1 MKLRVSIAAGAL
13 LVAPTL
19 TTVLAHA
26 QSDNGKYAE
35 TAFNEGRT
43 YFENGNVAAACA
55 KFQKSL
61 DLEFQRTTLQ
71 ALSVCRE
78 KEEKWASAWNNYLE
92 LARRFSQAG
101 EEDKARLARSKA
113 SELEKKLLY
122 IVLVM
127 DEPLPGLDITIDG
140 TRLDASLL
148 GTRLP
153 VDPGPHEVVVTAK
166 KKKPWK
172 QKVTVGPSPVEQQVK
187 IAKLED
193 DPNAET
199 ASSTSYQLPG
209 PMRQAPGFWT
219 TQRVIGAAVGGAG
232 ILALGGAAVFQI
244 IALSE
249 DSKSDEFIANAQTAE
264 DRDGF
269 SPDANNKPVSAPS
282 WRESAQTR
290 KDAAKNNQLGAI
302 VLASAGGAML
312 ITGIVLIATGGAR
325 TTATVAY
332 KPKATGPWADFSITP
347 TASPRALG
355 LVGTF

>member
-1 MKLRVSIAAGAL
+1 MKLRVSIATGAL
-13 LVAPTL
+13 LLAPTL
-19 TTVLAHA
+19 ATVSAHA

-35 TAFNEGRT
+35 TAFNEGRS
-43 YFENGNVAAACA
+43 YFEKGNIAAACA

-61 DLEFQRTTLQ
+61 DLDFQRTTLQ

-127 DEPLPGLDITIDG
+127 DEPPPGLDITVDG
-140 TRLDASLL
+140 TKLDASLL

-153 VDPGPHEVVVTAK
+153 VDPGQHEVVVTAK

-172 QKVTVGPSPVEQQVK
+172 QKVNVGPSPVEQQVR

-193 DPNAET
+193 DPNAEAA
-199 ASSTSYQLPG
+199 ASSAQYQLPG
-209 PMRQAPGFWT
+209 PMREAPGFWT
-219 TQRVIGAAVGGAG
+219 TQRIVGASVGAAG
-232 ILALGGAAVFQI
+232 ILALGGGAVFQI

-249 DSKSDEFIANAQTAE
+249 DSKRKGFESQADGAGQPTANPCVGNNCNFRDAQY
-264 DRDGF
+264 
-269 SPDANNKPVSAPS
+269 S
-282 WRESAQTR
+282 RESAASNDQI
-290 KDAAKNNQLGAI
+290 GAI

-312 ITGIVLIATGGAR
+312 ITGIVLLATGGAH
-325 TTATVAY
+325 TASAGY
-332 KPKATGPWADFSITP
+332 KPAGKGLLADLTFTP
-347 TASPRALG
+347 TASPRAVG